1 MITLCCQKQE
11 KKNLRREGCMRERRK
26 EGIKRV
32 KEESMRKKEQRAE
45 MAEMGANMEGNEQKD
60 ILIKVHS

>member
-32 KEESMRKKEQRAE
+32 KEERKKETAVGKG
-45 MAEMGANMEGNEQKD
+45 GAKNWKGNFDFAMFNRGQ
-60 ILIKVHS
+60 

>member
-1 MITLCCQKQE
+1 MRGNYDYIVLPE
-11 KKNLRREGCMRERRK
+11 AGKKKPEK